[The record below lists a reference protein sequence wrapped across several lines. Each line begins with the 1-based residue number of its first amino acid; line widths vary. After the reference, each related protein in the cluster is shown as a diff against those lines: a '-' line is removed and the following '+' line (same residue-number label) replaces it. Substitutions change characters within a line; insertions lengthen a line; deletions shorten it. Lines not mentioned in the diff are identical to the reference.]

1 VASRVRLYDG
11 YRTSGTMF
19 IEQRMTGDPMDPSP
33 SSPPPKRPP
42 FKRIVVFTG
51 LPTG

>member
-1 VASRVRLYDG
+1 MV
-11 YRTSGTMF
+11 
-19 IEQRMTGDPMDPSP
+19 IEQRMTGDPMDSS

-51 LPTG
+51 YPAD

>member
-1 VASRVRLYDG
+1 MV
-11 YRTSGTMF
+11 

-51 LPTG
+51 LPTA

>member
-1 VASRVRLYDG
+1 ML
-11 YRTSGTMF
+11 
-19 IEQRMTGDPMDPSP
+19 IEQRMTGDPMDPAPS

-51 LPTG
+51 NPTG

>member
-1 VASRVRLYDG
+1 MV
-11 YRTSGTMF
+11 
-19 IEQRMTGDPMDPSP
+19 IEQRMTGDLMDPSP

>member
-1 VASRVRLYDG
+1 MVV
-11 YRTSGTMF
+11 
-19 IEQRMTGDPMDPSP
+19 EQRMTGDPMDTSP

-51 LPTG
+51 LPTS

>member
-1 VASRVRLYDG
+1 MA
-11 YRTSGTMF
+11 
-19 IEQRMTGDPMDPSP
+19 PAP
-33 SSPPPKRPP
+33 SSPTQDPQPTRPP

>member
-1 VASRVRLYDG
+1 ML
-11 YRTSGTMF
+11 

-51 LPTG
+51 LPSD

>member
-1 VASRVRLYDG
+1 MA
-11 YRTSGTMF
+11 
-19 IEQRMTGDPMDPSP
+19 PAP
-33 SSPPPKRPP
+33 SPPPPAPPERPP

>member
-1 VASRVRLYDG
+1 MV
-11 YRTSGTMF
+11 

-51 LPTG
+51 HPTG

>member
-1 VASRVRLYDG
+1 ML
-11 YRTSGTMF
+11 

-51 LPTG
+51 LPTS

>member
-1 VASRVRLYDG
+1 
-11 YRTSGTMF
+11 MI
-19 IEQRMTGDPMDPSP
+19 IEQRMTGVPMDPAP

-51 LPTG
+51 LPTS

>member
-1 VASRVRLYDG
+1 ML
-11 YRTSGTMF
+11 
-19 IEQRMTGDPMDPSP
+19 IEQRMTGDPMDSAS

-51 LPTG
+51 YPSD

>member
-1 VASRVRLYDG
+1 MA
-11 YRTSGTMF
+11 
-19 IEQRMTGDPMDPSP
+19 PAP
-33 SSPPPKRPP
+33 SSPTRPQPKRPP

>member
-1 VASRVRLYDG
+1 MV
-11 YRTSGTMF
+11 
-19 IEQRMTGDPMDPSP
+19 IEQRMTGVPMDPSP

-51 LPTG
+51 LPTQ

>member
-1 VASRVRLYDG
+1 MAV
-11 YRTSGTMF
+11 
-19 IEQRMTGDPMDPSP
+19 EQRMTGDPMDPSP